1 MRKTIAILAAG
12 VLIIGGAAVASA
24 QTDEADEPIP
34 AREMSR
40 GDHAAEVLGELVENG
55 TITQA
60 QSDAIQAAFEAKRV
74 ELQAE
79 REERRAEM
87 EAGREQLEE
96 AWSDDVL
103 TLEEAEALPFADRLT
118 DPEGPLAE
126 AWADGELTKDEMREA
141 HEEFGHR
148 RGHGR
153 RGPGG
158 FGPGPDAPLE
168 EGTSTS
174 A

>member
-1 MRKTIAILAAG
+1 MRETIAILAAG

-24 QTDEADEPIP
+24 QVDETDDPVP
-34 AREMSR
+34 AHEMKR
-40 GDHAAEVLGELVENG
+40 GDHADEVLAELVEDG

-60 QSDAIQAAFEAKRV
+60 QSDAIVAAFEAKRV
-74 ELQAE
+74 ELQAQ

-87 EAGREQLEE
+87 EAAREQLEE

-126 AWADGELTKDEMREA
+126 AWADGELTKDEVREA
-141 HEEFGHR
+141 RQEIGPR
-148 RGHGR
+148 RGHGP
-153 RGPGG
+153 RGFHG
-158 FGPGPDAPLE
+158 FGPGPHAPVE
-168 EGTSTS
+168 EGTS

>member
-1 MRKTIAILAAG
+1 MRKMIAIVAAG

-24 QTDEADEPIP
+24 QTDEAENTVP

-40 GDHAAEVLGELVENG
+40 GDHAAEVLAELVEDG

-74 ELQAE
+74 ELQAQ

-87 EAGREQLEE
+87 EAAREQLQE

-103 TLEEAEALPFADRLT
+103 TLDELEGLPFADRLT
-118 DPEGPLAE
+118 DPDGPLAE
-126 AWADGELTKDEMREA
+126 AWEDGQLTKDEMREA
-141 HEEFGHR
+141 HEGFGPR
-148 RGHGR
+148 RGHGPR
-153 RGPGG
+153 GHGFGQGPGAG
-158 FGPGPDAPLE
+158 FEQGASADA
-168 EGTSTS
+168 
-174 A
+174 